1 MKGNLLMERW
11 KGKEL
16 KPGLMETDLKECGK
30 MINNMV
36 LVSSSAKKLGIS
48 ARAFHRTIK
57 LSRTIADLDKSDEIT
72 ENHILEA
79 LQYRQKGF

>member
-36 LVSSSAKKLGIS
+36 LVSSSAKKL
-48 ARAFHRTIK
+48 AKK
-57 LSRTIADLDKSDEIT
+57 LLKNGEMG
-72 ENHILEA
+72 NVGH
-79 LQYRQKGF
+79 G